1 MDDLFLYYGVLF
13 LAISLYFIGY
23 YCKILGDFVTHKEYN
38 KISKNYINYL
48 LRLLFVICVIG
59 CGFIMIYKDE
69 FLIYFSHIALP
80 IYCIFINS
88 IMLIHVS
95 KFVKNN
101 PKRDK
106 LLDSIIYDEYRYND
120 IPATIIE
127 TQFNN
132 KKNCFIS
139 YCKVFTAAFLVN
151 TLLSV
156 SIVCYVTYYFWF

>member
-1 MDDLFLYYGVLF
+1 MLTHVL
-13 LAISLYFIGY
+13 
-23 YCKILGDFVTHKEYN
+23 
-38 KISKNYINYL
+38 
-48 LRLLFVICVIG
+48 
-59 CGFIMIYKDE
+59 
-69 FLIYFSHIALP
+69 
-80 IYCIFINS
+80 
-88 IMLIHVS
+88 

-139 YCKVFTAAFLVN
+139 YCKIFTAAFLVN

>member
-88 IMLIHVS
+88 IRYLNERRAEFEETFYFGENVAVFNYINVFS
-95 KFVKNN
+95 ACKN
-101 PKRDK
+101 
-106 LLDSIIYDEYRYND
+106 
-120 IPATIIE
+120 A
-127 TQFNN
+127 
-132 KKNCFIS
+132 
-139 YCKVFTAAFLVN
+139 VFTVG
-151 TLLSV
+151 
-156 SIVCYVTYYFWF
+156 